1 MIGNGRRYC
10 RARSDRVGWGIA
22 TMPLR
27 SSGAFGPEAIAV
39 MSKALETACEELGDG
54 QLELAREIAARRIL
68 QAARLG
74 ERDPVRLR
82 EAALRRD

>member
-1 MIGNGRRYC
+1 M
-10 RARSDRVGWGIA
+10 VA

-27 SSGAFGPEAIAV
+27 FFGAFGPEAIAE
-39 MSKALETACEELGDG
+39 MSKALDAACEELGDTG
-54 QLELAREIAARRIL
+54 HPAVVREIAAQRII

-82 EAALRRD
+82 QAALRRD

>member
-1 MIGNGRRYC
+1 
-10 RARSDRVGWGIA
+10 
-22 TMPLR
+22 MPLR

-39 MSKALETACEELGDG
+39 MNKALEAACEELADG
-54 QLELAREIAARRIL
+54 QPELAREIAARRIL